1 MLSVSIFIPY
11 TPTGAI
17 SLPCVHLLYVYFNT
31 KMARLHRE
39 CKVYREPIETQWL
52 HCSVSMTLSNHSKKT
67 CLLPF
72 KLTFFF
78 YA

>member
-31 KMARLHRE
+31 KMAKLHHE
-39 CKVYREPIETQWL
+39 CNQNAV
-52 HCSVSMTLSNHSKKT
+52 VSLFCINDIVQS
-67 CLLPF
+67 
-72 KLTFFF
+72 
-78 YA
+78 